1 MRQAVRS
8 ADGKLAINSAGRSK
22 LKSVRSTVSTTQ
34 TKGEGKQSQ
43 PYKNMAIPRKMG
55 HSQAPKEAILAFF
68 SADFGKQARIYGLA
82 ARAQPPFPSPNHT
95 TQCCPCNRPVARG
108 PNPAPDPRALAIFF
122 HLATSHYPL
131 CFCDENAPHQE
142 ICPSQNALM
151 VLNTKVHCSCAR
163 SKACKIIRAQPSC
176 CTFFAV

>member
-82 ARAQPPFPSPNHT
+82 ARAQPPFP
-95 TQCCPCNRPVARG
+95 
-108 PNPAPDPRALAIFF
+108 APIPYSALLLQQACGQRALAQD
-122 HLATSHYPL
+122 LRPK
-131 CFCDENAPHQE
+131 P
-142 ICPSQNALM
+142 
-151 VLNTKVHCSCAR
+151 
-163 SKACKIIRAQPSC
+163 
-176 CTFFAV
+176 